1 MAEERHICAL
11 RRQGCGGCPLLETP
25 YPEQLRQ
32 KQARVEALLGEFGPV
47 SPILGM
53 KHPWHYRNKA
63 INLLSYMLISLG
75 GIYTYV
81 VFFLDPDGWAST
93 MLKNGTEQSYI
104 DTMNASAPS
113 WLLVVIIAGTL
124 AVAAFSGWVGGK
136 MLKKQFEKA
145 GITA

>member
-1 MAEERHICAL
+1 
-11 RRQGCGGCPLLETP
+11 
-25 YPEQLRQ
+25 
-32 KQARVEALLGEFGPV
+32 
-47 SPILGM
+47 
-53 KHPWHYRNKA
+53 
-63 INLLSYMLISLG
+63 MLISLG

-93 MLKNGTEQSYI
+93 MLNNGTEQSYI

-124 AVAAFSGWVGGK
+124 AVAALSGWVGGK

>member
-1 MAEERHICAL
+1 ME
-11 RRQGCGGCPLLETP
+11 
-25 YPEQLRQ
+25 
-32 KQARVEALLGEFGPV
+32 
-47 SPILGM
+47 
-53 KHPWHYRNKA
+53 HPWHYRNKA

-93 MLKNGTEQSYI
+93 MLNNGTEQSYI

-124 AVAAFSGWVGGK
+124 TVAALSGWVGGK

>member
-1 MAEERHICAL
+1 M
-11 RRQGCGGCPLLETP
+11 
-25 YPEQLRQ
+25 
-32 KQARVEALLGEFGPV
+32 EALLGEFGPV

-53 KHPWHYRNKA
+53 EHPWHYRNKA

-81 VFFLDPDGWAST
+81 VFFLVPGRLAST
-93 MLKNGTEQSYI
+93 MAEQWHGTVYI

-124 AVAAFSGWVGGK
+124 TVAALSGWVGGK

>member
-1 MAEERHICAL
+1 M
-11 RRQGCGGCPLLETP
+11 
-25 YPEQLRQ
+25 
-32 KQARVEALLGEFGPV
+32 
-47 SPILGM
+47 
-53 KHPWHYRNKA
+53 
-63 INLLSYMLISLG
+63 
-75 GIYTYV
+75 

-136 MLKKQFEKA
+136 MLNKQFEKA